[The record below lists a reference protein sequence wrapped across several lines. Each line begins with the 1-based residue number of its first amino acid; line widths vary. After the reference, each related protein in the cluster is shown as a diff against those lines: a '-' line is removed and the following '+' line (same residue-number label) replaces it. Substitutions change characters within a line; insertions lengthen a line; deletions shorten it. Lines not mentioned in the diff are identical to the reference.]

1 MAGLL
6 LELAALGCYLLGT
19 FFGVILYSR
28 WTIIW
33 RGSLLGVGLMF
44 LGAIINQLLIVF
56 LGATFSCLFLGWTLV
71 VVFDEIRGS
80 IRKIRVWLAR

>member
-1 MAGLL
+1 MADLL

-33 RGSLLGVGLMF
+33 RGSLFGVALMF
-44 LGAIINQLLIVF
+44 LGAIINRLFIVF
-56 LGATFSCLFLGWTLV
+56 VGAAFSCLFVGWMLV
-71 VVFDEIRGS
+71 VLFDEFRGL
-80 IRKIRVWLAR
+80 IRKIRVWLVS